1 MSMKSTCAISRR
13 DLVFDSSAICDY
25 EIFCRF
31 SSAKKASIFILWR
44 SHSRRK
50 IHFFVERLEARIRTK
65 RIVYRLHFEPSDP
78 DRSLLVSFF
87 EPVDGLAVLTQ
98 AEINQRLTKRSDET
112 TTSKPI

>member
-50 IHFFVERLEARIRTK
+50 IHFLVERLEAGIRTQS
-65 RIVYRLHFEPSDP
+65 VEDRLHLEPAHPHRPSFV
-78 DRSLLVSFF
+78 RLL
-87 EPVDGLAVLTQ
+87 EPVDRLAIVAQT
-98 AEINQRLTKRSDET
+98 
-112 TTSKPI
+112 